1 MDKTEIFLE
10 NGIKKTVSCI
20 FYLYNSNYYFLFTEN
35 EKDENGYI
43 KLYLAK
49 VGKETV
55 NSENGPVETGNM
67 IGIEIQ
73 TDNEWKEVQGSISKI
88 VNSKKTKVEDPSI
101 QYLPVNML
109 VNLKIVSKKT
119 FRLLSDIIEKDF
131 GVSLNETESE
141 TQVENKLNMDEL
153 NETTE
158 KNEDF
163 SSQTDISLV
172 ENDMPISEMKN
183 ENSNVSSDV
192 LQTDKLIDELDH
204 NIDSSNKINTENES
218 SEMQDSFEIATGEV
232 ETEEDYEQ
240 SDIIIDYR
248 TKFFEEQEKNKK
260 LQEEIEKLKNI
271 LSNIKE
277 IIDTN

>member
-73 TDNEWKEVQGSISKI
+73 TDDEWKEVQGSISKI

-141 TQVENKLNMDEL
+141 TQVENKFNMDEL

-232 ETEEDYEQ
+232 ETEDDYEQ
-240 SDIIIDYR
+240 PDIIIDYR

>member
-73 TDNEWKEVQGSISKI
+73 TDDEWKEVQGSISKI

-183 ENSNVSSDV
+183 ENLNVSSDV

-232 ETEEDYEQ
+232 ETEDDYEQ
-240 SDIIIDYR
+240 PDIIIDYR